1 MKCLGDYPLR
11 LGFGLPRTI
20 LPDLREEGKRAMLP
34 RIPPFIMF
42 SCHSQG
48 HQLASRRVNVFNR
61 IRSDGAL
68 KRATPGFLKCQCHAV
83 AWFELNGCIR
93 LILGCDFADVGAK
106 STRRFDCAKGPRCAI
121 GF

>member
-1 MKCLGDYPLR
+1 MVTSKSISRHGNATYKTTCLLGNRMKCLGDYPLR

-83 AWFELNGCIR
+83 AW
-93 LILGCDFADVGAK
+93 
-106 STRRFDCAKGPRCAI
+106 
-121 GF
+121 